1 MKVVV
6 GVDGSE
12 ASFTA
17 LCVALQEAQ
26 ALGADLEVVQAWPS
40 VRWDDNPFQANVA
53 AQEQVREEAFRS
65 VSRLVA
71 RLRGGA
77 HSFPVPV
84 TVLTREGAP
93 AHVLIDSS
101 EGAVRV
107 VVGAS
112 GRGALLQRVL
122 GSVASEV
129 ARKASCPVIVVPA
142 DHVVTERP
150 RVVDLRRAQD
160 LCASPW

>member
-12 ASFTA
+12 ASFSA
-17 LCVALQEAQ
+17 LRVALQEAQ
-26 ALGADLEVVQAWPS
+26 SLGAELEVIQAWPS
-40 VRWDDNPFQANVA
+40 VRWDDNPFQSDVA
-53 AQEQVREEAFRS
+53 AQGHLKEEAFRS
-65 VSRLVA
+65 VTRLVA

-77 HSFPVPV
+77 RSFPVPV
-84 TVLTREGAP
+84 TVLTREGTP
-93 AHVLIDSS
+93 GKVLLDAAD
-101 EGAVRV
+101 GAVRL

-122 GSVASEV
+122 GSVATEV
-129 ARKASCPVIVVPA
+129 VRKASCPVVVVPGEA
-142 DHVVTERP
+142 AAPAPE
-150 RVVDLRRAQD
+150 RVVDLRHED

>member
-17 LCVALQEAQ
+17 LRVAMQEAQ
-26 ALGADLEVVQAWPS
+26 SLGAELEVIQAWPA
-40 VRWDDNPFQANVA
+40 VRWDDNPFQSDVA
-53 AQEQVREEAFRS
+53 AQERLKEEAFRS
-65 VSRLVA
+65 VTRLVA

-93 AHVLIDSS
+93 ARVLLEASV
-101 EGAVRV
+101 GADRI

-122 GSVASEV
+122 GSVATEV
-129 ARKASCPVIVVPA
+129 VRKAGCPVVVVPTETA
-142 DHVVTERP
+142 LPERP
-150 RVVDLRRAQD
+150 RVVDLRHED